1 MYSLQTP
8 RSGQDRRIEMSLES
22 IVNTAKSTLQDVVS
36 PPSANP
42 VSDRNEVL
50 QDLYLAEKAWA
61 TDGVPSGTWF
71 VRDGEHVAFTP
82 TTRNGATLTIGG
94 QTTNFIPADRFADY
108 LVNMR
113 SAIEAGEFDREIAG
127 ALHGSANVGGIAEVA
142 LPPAREGS
150 SQDIRRVQQD
160 AVLIREGRN
169 PDGSLSAVAGSSS

>member
-1 MYSLQTP
+1 MA
-8 RSGQDRRIEMSLES
+8 LES
-22 IVNTAKSTLQDVVS
+22 IVNAAKSAVLNVVS
-36 PPSANP
+36 PQSSDP
-42 VSDRNEVL
+42 VSDRNDVL
-50 QDLYLAEKAWA
+50 QDLHLAEKAWA
-61 TDGVPSGTWF
+61 TDDVRSGTWF

-142 LPPAREGS
+142 IPAAREGS
-150 SQDIRRVQQD
+150 PDDVRQAQQD
-160 AVLIREGRN
+160 AALAREGRN
-169 PDGSLSAVAGSSS
+169 PDGSLAAVVRDGS